1 MKNFTL
7 IYFIVINSI
16 AFFSMYIDKK
26 RAVRNEWR
34 IKEATLMSIAVIGGS
49 IGSMIGMYSFRHKT
63 KHIKF

>member
-1 MKNFTL
+1 MKNFIL

-26 RAVRNEWR
+26 RAIRNEWR

-49 IGSMIGMYSFRHKT
+49 IGSIIGMYSFR
-63 KHIKF
+63 

>member
-1 MKNFTL
+1 MKNFIL

-26 RAVRNEWR
+26 RAIRNEWR

-63 KHIKF
+63 KH

>member
-1 MKNFTL
+1 MKNFIL

-26 RAVRNEWR
+26 RAIRNEWR

-49 IGSMIGMYSFRHKT
+49 IGSIIGMYSFRHKT
-63 KHIKF
+63 K

>member
-49 IGSMIGMYSFRHKT
+49 IRFYDWNVF
-63 KHIKF
+63 F

>member
-1 MKNFTL
+1 MKNFIL

-26 RAVRNEWR
+26 RAIRNEWR

-49 IGSMIGMYSFRHKT
+49 IGSIIGMYSFRH
-63 KHIKF
+63 

>member
-1 MKNFTL
+1 MKNFIL

-26 RAVRNEWR
+26 RAIRNEWR

-49 IGSMIGMYSFRHKT
+49 IGSMIGM
-63 KHIKF
+63 